1 MKKAGLIALV
11 AIFAVTQL
19 TAQKKYIADPLAT
32 KIMWYGEKIV
42 GGNHNGTID
51 LKEGWLASDGK
62 SVTGGEFVVDMNS
75 IKNEDIK
82 DAGSRARLEGHLKSA
97 DFFGVEKYPFSKL
110 VISGGGQFTGGKAT
124 LRGSLTIKEATHPVE
139 FTVVESK
146 AGDVLT
152 YTATITFDR
161 SLYDV
166 RFGSGKFFSNLGDNT
181 IRDEIRLEV
190 TLVVK

>member
-1 MKKAGLIALV
+1 MKKAGLIAFI

-19 TAQKKYIADPLAT
+19 TAQKKYIADPAAT
-32 KIMWYGEKIV
+32 KIKWHGEKIV
-42 GGNHNGTID
+42 GSKHDGTIA

-62 SVTGGEFVVDMNS
+62 SITGGEFVVDMS
-75 IKNEDIK
+75 TIKNEDIK
-82 DAGSRARLEGHLKSA
+82 DAGSRAKLEGHLKSA
-97 DFFGVEKYPFSKL
+97 DFFGVDKYPLSKL
-110 VISGGGQFTGGKAT
+110 VLAGGSQITGGKAT

-146 AGDVLT
+146 VGDVLT

-166 RFGSGKFFSNLGDNT
+166 RFGSGKFFSNLGDNA
-181 IRDEIRLEV
+181 IRDEIKLEV
-190 TLVVK
+190 SLVVK